1 MGREG
6 QSADDA
12 AATLSRF
19 VFLQLLV
26 REEQLAHENHHTLFT
41 VIPEK
46 QPLLFPG
53 LSSAA
58 PTPPPSPPTS
68 PSCSN
73 SSEREGPHPKFGST
87 QPVVVFVLHDNHR
100 GSNLHTGLDFWIF
113 CAACV
118 PCTSALTSTAASG
131 LLLCRD
137 AFGISE

>member
-19 VFLQLLV
+19 VMLQLLV
-26 REEQLAHENHHTLFT
+26 CEEQLANKNHHTQFT

-46 QPLLFPG
+46 QPLLCPR

-58 PTPPPSPPTS
+58 PNPPPIYTNLPLLLQQQRKGGTP
-68 PSCSN
+68 
-73 SSEREGPHPKFGST
+73 PHPKFGSR

-100 GSNLHTGLDFWIF
+100 ASNLHTRLVLWIF
-113 CAACV
+113 CASCV
-118 PCTSALTSTAASG
+118 PCTSALTSAAASG
-131 LLLCRD
+131 LLLC
-137 AFGISE
+137 ISE